1 MNIVDISFSKI
12 QILDPKPNNNNY
24 LFDILYD
31 DSPFIFQS
39 CGIMK
44 TKTKENLLNITNKN
58 DLLNIHKIYN
68 LLIQLIYDNQ
78 AKWFENNFTHDEL
91 KEMFVDILI
100 PNIDLNCLDMTCNM
114 VRDEPI
120 DENIE
125 IIPLFNLKNVIFNGK
140 KFYLSLYLED
150 YQVINKV
157 NNENNSEKINNSK
170 ENEEVQ
176 YENIEEPE
184 KEDENHEEEE
194 SELEEQLEEEQE
206 NNSTDKDELINEVKI
221 DTDNLEVLDLE
232 INEDDIYIIYKLIQ
246 NNIYKNMNENL
257 RNIFNKKNVDISKL
271 DINELIYDS
280 DDSENDSDEDE
291 NLNIVKKDD
300 FESNFNKLL

>member
-1 MNIVDISFSKI
+1 MNIIDLSFSKI
-12 QILDPKPNNNNY
+12 QISDPKPNNNNY

-31 DSPFIFQS
+31 ESPFIFQS

-68 LLIQLIYDNQ
+68 LIIQIIYDNQ
-78 AKWFENNFTHDEL
+78 TKWFENNFTHDEL

-100 PNIDLNCLDMTCNM
+100 PNIDLNCLDMTCNL

-120 DENIE
+120 DDNID

-157 NNENNSEKINNSK
+157 NNENNIEKLDNSK
-170 ENEEVQ
+170 EKEEVQ
-176 YENIEEPE
+176 SENIEED
-184 KEDENHEEEE
+184 KTHHDSDEEQDVEEENEPE
-194 SELEEQLEEEQE
+194 SPEEA
-206 NNSTDKDELINEVKI
+206 KDEYKNDIIDTVELINEVKI
-221 DTDNLEVLDLE
+221 DTDNLEVLDLQV
-232 INEDDIYIIYKLIQ
+232 NEDDIYIIYKLIQ

-257 RNIFNKKNVDISKL
+257 RNI
-271 DINELIYDS
+271 
-280 DDSENDSDEDE
+280 
-291 NLNIVKKDD
+291 
-300 FESNFNKLL
+300 